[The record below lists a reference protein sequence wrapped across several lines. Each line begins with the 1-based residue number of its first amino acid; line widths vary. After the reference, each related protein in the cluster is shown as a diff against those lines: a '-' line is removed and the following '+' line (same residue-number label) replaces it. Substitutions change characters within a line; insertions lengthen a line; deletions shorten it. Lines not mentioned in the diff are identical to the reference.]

1 MKDLKFLC
9 EYLKIECKH
18 NIQIKALNSLRL
30 ANNDEL
36 SFALKN
42 NDELAKT
49 KAAAVLV
56 NKALKDYVPQ
66 NSLAIV
72 VDDAKLAFAKLSKLF
87 AKKLLGDGKEAL
99 IGKNCNIMPN
109 VYLGKNSVI
118 GDDCTIMSGA
128 FVADNVS
135 IGNNCIIY
143 PNVVIYNDTKIGN
156 NCIFHANS
164 VIGSDG
170 FGYASSA
177 NGHTKIYHNGFVQIE
192 DNVEI
197 GACVCIDRAVFDKT
211 LIKNGSKIDNL
222 VQIGHNCEIGNNCI
236 IVSQTGLAGS
246 TKLGSFVIMGGQS
259 ATSGHLSIKDACIIA
274 ARGGVNKSLTESKT
288 YGGFPIMEQKE
299 WLKMQA
305 KLKRITKNE
314 A

>member
-9 EYLKIECKH
+9 EYLEIECEK
-18 NIQIKALNSLRL
+18 NIVIKALNSLSL
-30 ANNDEL
+30 ANNEEL

-42 NDELAKT
+42 NDELANT

-56 NKALKDYVPQ
+56 NKALKDYVPK

-87 AKKLLGDGKEAL
+87 AKELLSNAKNA
-99 IGKNCNIMPN
+99 IVGKNCNIMPN
-109 VYLGKNSVI
+109 VHLGSNSVI
-118 GDDCTIMSGA
+118 GDECIIMSGA
-128 FVADNVS
+128 FVGDNVK
-135 IGNNCIIY
+135 IGNKCIIY

-170 FGYASSA
+170 FGYASSIK
-177 NGHTKIYHNGFVQIE
+177 GHTKIYHNGFVEIE

-197 GACVCIDRAVFDKT
+197 GSCVCIDRAVFDKT
-211 LIKNGSKIDNL
+211 LIKSGSKIDNL

-246 TKLGSFVIMGGQS
+246 SKLGSFVIMGGQS
-259 ATSGHLSIKDACIIA
+259 ATSGHLSIKDGCIIA
-274 ARGGVNKSLTESKT
+274 ARGGVSKSLTESKT

-299 WLKMQA
+299 WLRMQA
-305 KLKRITKNE
+305 KLKRITSDE
-314 A
+314 S